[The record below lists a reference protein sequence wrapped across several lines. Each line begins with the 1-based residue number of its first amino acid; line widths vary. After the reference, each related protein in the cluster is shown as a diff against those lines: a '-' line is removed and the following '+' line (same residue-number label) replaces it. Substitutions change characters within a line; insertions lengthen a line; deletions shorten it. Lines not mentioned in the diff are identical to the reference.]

1 MFPKNW
7 DITRVKQEIAL
18 VYEEMIKSGFELKY
32 SNNKWSFPDSNG
44 KFIIQIEVDN
54 LGNIT
59 NAYPLKIIK

>member
-18 VYEEMIKSGFELKY
+18 VYEQMVKEGVELKFT
-32 SNNKWSFPDSNG
+32 NNKYKKRCSTGTFE
-44 KFIIQIEVDN
+44 IRIEVDN

-59 NAYPLKIIK
+59 NAYPL